1 MGENND
7 SFEVFFV
14 SKVSEPMHDCVLK
27 VSEPMHDCVSKVSEP
42 MHDCVLKVS
51 EPMHDCVSK
60 VSEPMHD
67 CVLKCF
73 VLLVVYE
80 INISYIIFLKR
91 NQYRLVAVN

>member
-1 MGENND
+1 MHIKAVYRYLIYIVVWN
-7 SFEVFFV
+7 V
-14 SKVSEPMHDCVLK
+14 SVSVKILIIMTRTFK
-27 VSEPMHDCVSKVSEP
+27 
-42 MHDCVLKVS
+42 KVS

-73 VLLVVYE
+73 VLVVVYE